1 MEELIKLII
10 SLLLGALLGIEREY
24 KFKTVGIRTIAL
36 ISVGSTLFTILSQ
49 SMGMPNN
56 PDRIASNIITGVGF
70 IGAGVI
76 FKNEFNVNGL
86 TTAAT
91 IWIAAAIGMAIGNGN
106 YQTALMTVVT
116 ALFVL
121 IGLRYVQDKL
131 NEYHQIRSYKI
142 TFQLDKISIDALENE
157 FKQFEI
163 SYRKVKEYRNTTEAT
178 CVYELSGHNKQL
190 DAMNEHLM
198 NLQLIDSF
206 AY

>member
-1 MEELIKLII
+1 MEELIKLIS

-49 SMGMPNN
+49 RMGMPNN

-106 YQTALMTVVT
+106 YQTALFTVMT

-121 IGLRYVQDKL
+121 VGLRFVQDKL
-131 NEYHQIRSYKI
+131 NQYHQIRSYKI
-142 TFQLDKISIDALENE
+142 KFQLNRISIETLENVFKHFKISY
-157 FKQFEI
+157 K
-163 SYRKVKEYRNTTEAT
+163 KVKEYRNTTEAT